1 MKTGLLA
8 AITVGAALAGLI
20 LYYQKRLKI
29 ERNVLA
35 NSSDDFHSV
44 GNGNGTMNSTRPA
57 QHAMG

>member
-44 GNGNGTMNSTRPA
+44 GNGTMNSTRPA